1 MKSTIG
7 CRGDNH
13 EPDTG
18 TGMAQL
24 RAGGKE
30 VNWQLVYTV
39 PAARIGVNAK
49 SQRNSL
55 YGMAPKTGKPCLCVL

>member
-1 MKSTIG
+1 
-7 CRGDNH
+7 
-13 EPDTG
+13 
-18 TGMAQL
+18 MAQL
-24 RAGGKE
+24 RAGGRE

-55 YGMAPKTGKPCLCVL
+55 YGMAPKTGKPCPRVL